1 MTNETFV
8 LFFRLLTIMKMQT
21 LASRK
26 SVRSMV
32 SAAWVVMAIAFA
44 QVLAKPN
51 SQMITKIAHVKYA
64 YKS

>member
-1 MTNETFV
+1 MTNETFE
-8 LFFRLLTIMKMQT
+8 LLFRLLTIMKMQT

-44 QVLAKPN
+44 QVLAKLN